1 MSLFSRIDL
10 DELSPTGLWSQLD
23 AATREQA
30 VRSAYN
36 DGTQGSKVEADMA
49 IAGALRFRPN
59 TVRQLPLER
68 RVAYVL
74 KNVHFDDSLATTML
88 LALHLDRRSELLE
101 TFLDE
106 LGIPQS
112 GGLIDDGYDLE
123 PPQSEALGR
132 ASASTYERFDAD
144 EVDLYLAALLA
155 LDPVTW
161 DALRGV
167 IAGRA
172 KG

>member
-1 MSLFSRIDL
+1 MSILETLDL
-10 DELSPTGLWSQLD
+10 EDLSPSRLWTHLD
-23 AATREQA
+23 DATREEA

-49 IAGALRFRPN
+49 IANALRFRPN
-59 TVRQLPLER
+59 AVRQLPLER
-68 RVAYVL
+68 RVAYML
-74 KNVHFDDSLATTML
+74 KNVYADDNLASTML
-88 LALHLDRRSELLE
+88 LALHLDRRVALLG

-112 GGLIDDGYDLE
+112 GGLIDDDYDLE
-123 PPQSEALGR
+123 TPGAEALER
-132 ASASTYERFDAD
+132 AAAAAYEKFDEA

-155 LDPVTW
+155 LDPGTW
-161 DALRGV
+161 GALREV

-172 KG
+172 AG